1 MINWPGSREA
11 HLTNWSPL
19 AVTAI
24 VMWGLRQSGQLVYLF
39 FDWSFLSD
47 YTVELVAVITLCAVS
62 EQLLI

>member
-1 MINWPGSREA
+1 
-11 HLTNWSPL
+11 
-19 AVTAI
+19 
-24 VMWGLRQSGQLVYLF
+24 MWGLRQSGQLAYLF